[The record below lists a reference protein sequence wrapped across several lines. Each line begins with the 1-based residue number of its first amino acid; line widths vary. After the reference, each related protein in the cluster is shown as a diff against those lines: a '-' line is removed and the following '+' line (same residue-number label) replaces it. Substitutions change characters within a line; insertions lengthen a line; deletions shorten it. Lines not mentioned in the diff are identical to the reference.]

1 MNELSIFEPGDGRVL
16 ALLNND
22 TSGIGAALGGG
33 LAGGINR
40 LSIKGNRFR
49 FYRGG
54 TEVYVHPDRELE
66 VVIIGANPG
75 VSRIWFKNPY
85 GQVEGQ
91 RPTCWSHDGVA
102 PEAPPEQ
109 IPQVQTSA
117 GWRPVNSCA
126 ECPNNV
132 KGSGQNGGRACQ
144 FKKRVV
150 VVSPDDIDG
159 DAYAFDINAMSL
171 FGDSDPANGER
182 SLKDYV
188 AYLCAPRP
196 GFQRGIPPHAII
208 TRMTFNV
215 NESVPVVRF
224 GVALNSE
231 RRAAFLGPD
240 QITAV
245 VERTHDADV
254 QALLKVDEEDYA
266 NSAPVAQNDA
276 VYDVQTPLPGT
287 TAGED
292 AGTAAGQ
299 DTAQDEAPGLMH
311 PDVPGDMREWARHPA
326 VTGDMV
332 FDYLRENYPQAL
344 EAPEPKTPPP
354 PPPRSGAAPPAPP
367 TATAGASAGRRGSAR
382 RKAAAGETPAEAP
395 PPASRAPGAAKR
407 ARGFVPPSQAQARP
421 TQGQARAEPARD
433 DADDPEAGLGGELA
447 TKMAALL
454 AGVDD

>member
-1 MNELSIFEPGDGRVL
+1 MNELSIFEPSDRRVL
-16 ALLNND
+16 ALLNDD

-54 TEVYVHPDRELE
+54 TEVFVSPERELE
-66 VVIIGANPG
+66 VVIIGANPS
-75 VSRIWFKNPY
+75 VSRIWFKSPY

-91 RPTCWSHDGVA
+91 RPSCWSHNGVA

-109 IPQVQTSA
+109 VPHVQTNT

-150 VVSPDDIDG
+150 VVSPEDIEG
-159 DAYAFDINAMSL
+159 DAWAFDINAMSL
-171 FGDSDPANGER
+171 FGESEPANGAR

-188 AYLCAPRP
+188 TYLGSPKP

-208 TRMTFNV
+208 TRMTFNEH
-215 NESVPVVRF
+215 ESVPVVRF

-245 VERTHDADV
+245 VQRTHDADV
-254 QALLKVDEEDYA
+254 QNLLKVDEEDYA
-266 NSAPVAQNDA
+266 ASAPAAQNDP
-276 VYDVQTPLPGT
+276 VYDAQMPAPEPAADLPART
-287 TAGED
+287 EA
-292 AGTAAGQ
+292 
-299 DTAQDEAPGLMH
+299 AQDAVHDAAPGLMH
-311 PDVPGDMREWARHPA
+311 ADVPEDVREWARHPA
-326 VTGDMV
+326 VTDDMV

-344 EAPEPKTPPP
+344 ESAEQKTPLPPP
-354 PPPRSGAAPPAPP
+354 PPQSKRMPPSPPIAEPAAP
-367 TATAGASAGRRGSAR
+367 ATGKRGGAR
-382 RKAAAGETPAEAP
+382 RKASASDPQSADSPTPSAP
-395 PPASRAPGAAKR
+395 KR
-407 ARGFVPPSQAQARP
+407 TGGFVPPSQAQARP
-421 TQGQARAEPARD
+421 EPRRAPVEPAAD
-433 DADDPEAGLGGELA
+433 DAENIETGLGGELA

-454 AGVDD
+454 AGTDD